1 VHDPQGYSVRVE
13 ELNPRAVGMCPRSPR
28 NAESGGPFG
37 YPLGCFPILRLDDHG
52 VLAAQ
57 IRLTPGQP
65 VAAPQRDEVVRVE
78 VSQRAAGNR
87 RAIGELADVPQA
99 EQVGIEPC
107 AATQVR
113 DGNCGLDDAAE
124 AGMGCWTHGDTFH
137 VTIDY
142 PLDVRS
148 STRHP
153 PYVSVRGSSSSVQDG
168 RNSHIDLL
176 SQVLRELRLDSAS
189 FRSLLLRGEWRLRF
203 DGPLRGVHIVVV
215 GHPYL
220 ALDDGTTRLLGPGD
234 LVVLPRADA
243 HTMSSSADARGPS
256 YSSLKLAE
264 SSAEV
269 ETIFGEGSPA
279 TRIVC
284 GVFFFADEDHPAVV
298 GFPSCIHVPADA
310 HQAPWLAGLTQAV
323 VAEAMERGPGS
334 DVVMA
339 RLSDALVTRALRYH
353 LETNEEPG
361 WLHGLRDPAI
371 SRALSALHSDLR
383 YPWTV
388 AGLARAAGLSRAGFA
403 ARFTALV
410 GQSPMEYVFGCR
422 MRRAETLLRTD
433 HLTVAAV
440 ASQVGYG
447 SESAL
452 SAAFQRYS
460 GTTPGAYRRLSSAE

>member
-1 VHDPQGYSVRVE
+1 
-13 ELNPRAVGMCPRSPR
+13 M
-28 NAESGGPFG
+28 
-37 YPLGCFPILRLDDHG
+37 
-52 VLAAQ
+52 
-57 IRLTPGQP
+57 
-65 VAAPQRDEVVRVE
+65 
-78 VSQRAAGNR
+78 
-87 RAIGELADVPQA
+87 
-99 EQVGIEPC
+99 
-107 AATQVR
+107 
-113 DGNCGLDDAAE
+113 
-124 AGMGCWTHGDTFH
+124 
-137 VTIDY
+137 
-142 PLDVRS
+142 
-148 STRHP
+148 
-153 PYVSVRGSSSSVQDG
+153 
-168 RNSHIDLL
+168 
-176 SQVLRELRLDSAS
+176 
-189 FRSLLLRGEWRLRF
+189 RF
-203 DGPLRGVHIVVV
+203 DGPLRGVHIVVS
-215 GHPYL
+215 GHPHL

-269 ETIFGEGSPA
+269 ETTFGEGAPA

-284 GVFFFADEDHPAVV
+284 GVFFFADEDHPTVV

-388 AGLARAAGLSRAGFA
+388 ARLAQTAGLSRAGFA
-403 ARFTALV
+403 ARFSALV
-410 GQSPMEYVFGCR
+410 GQSPMEYVFVLIR
-422 MRRAETLLRTD
+422 
-433 HLTVAAV
+433 
-440 ASQVGYG
+440 
-447 SESAL
+447 
-452 SAAFQRYS
+452 S
-460 GTTPGAYRRLSSAE
+460 GQPEHS